1 MPEKAKGIINLPTF
15 DHIAMMVKDARKTA
29 KQWEAMLG
37 IGPWVFQERGGTKPN
52 GETVKV
58 ICAYAYTENEVEV
71 ELIEILE
78 GRIFHSEF
86 VETIGEGLHH
96 VGYMVDDV
104 LADTK
109 KLVDQGAKVVMDQG
123 AGCQYLRFDGDGGVI
138 VELYRKHPHF
148 QDTMG

>member
-1 MPEKAKGIINLPTF
+1 MPEDVKGIINLKTF
-15 DHIAMMVKDARKTA
+15 DHIAMVVKDARETA

-37 IGPWVFQERGGTKPN
+37 IGPWVFQVRGGPRPDGTV
-52 GETVKV
+52 VKV

-86 VETIGEGLHH
+86 AETIGEGLHH

-104 LADTK
+104 LG
-109 KLVDQGAKVVMDQG
+109 LPRN
-123 AGCQYLRFDGDGGVI
+123 L
-138 VELYRKHPHF
+138 
-148 QDTMG
+148 